1 MIEDRA
7 ARALLGVVSLH
18 RIDWTRRCA
27 GLGYWIRRA
36 SQRKGYATEAVGRL
50 IDHAFQELGMHRLEA
65 HIGLENRASQ
75 RVVEKLGLLREG
87 VARGVE
93 FVDGR
98 YLDHVQYGLL
108 RTDPRGESTE

>member
-7 ARALLGVVSLH
+7 DRALLGVVSLH

-50 IDHAFQELGMHRLEA
+50 IDHAFEELGMHRLEA

-75 RVVEKLGLLREG
+75 RVVEKLGLVREG

-98 YLDHVQYGLL
+98 FLDHVQYGLL
-108 RTDPRGESTE
+108 RTDPRGETTE